1 MVDNTFSVEWE
12 IEQGVKSLKYNTWK
26 RTSGQPN
33 QIQKNGKHK
42 NNKKNSMTGKIAI
55 IYVKPRS
62 KLTST
67 ITWYA
72 ITILTPILAQF

>member
-12 IEQGVKSLKYNTWK
+12 IEQGVKSLKYNTLES
-26 RTSGQPN
+26 TSGQPN
-33 QIQKNGKHK
+33 QIQKNGKRK
-42 NNKKNSMTGKIAI
+42 NNKKNSMTGKNAI

-67 ITWYA
+67 IT
-72 ITILTPILAQF
+72 